1 MKLISIHSETK
12 SISHCSYL
20 TVYVIVSGVLTVY
33 YKQGDMSEGFNASY
47 KILSC
52 PENCPDNHICRGGH
66 CVCADGWTGT
76 NCSIEMC
83 PGNCSSDK
91 KQGTCDKVG
100 SILCH

>member
-1 MKLISIHSETK
+1 MLIV
-12 SISHCSYL
+12 L
-20 TVYVIVSGVLTVY
+20 GVLTVY

-52 PENCPDNHICRGGH
+52 PENCPDNHICHGGH